1 MLICVFI
8 SKKQFSMTFQLVEEL
23 PNIYGIEKNGKTK
36 VWSGRIYSNGVI
48 AKAEIEYG
56 QIDGKKQMTVREYNV
71 GKNIGKKNE
80 TSPLEQCIAETKK
93 KWQDKIDKESY
104 SLDQSGEVE
113 IENPKVFPMLAHIY
127 DPSNTKHKKNNIEF
141 PCYVQPKL
149 DGLRCIMYIQDGE
162 VVAQS
167 RTGGYFLTMEHIC
180 NQLKPLFLKTNGLIL
195 DGELYTNEIPFQELA
210 GLIKKKKI
218 NELTEEER
226 TKINYIKYH
235 IYDVVNDKPFVERYA
250 YIYRT
255 IPKLNPN
262 SYLEVVSTQLI
273 NSVDEFKELFSEYI
287 GDGYEGIMLRN
298 INGKYV
304 QNYRSYDLQKYKDFD
319 EAEFPIVG
327 FEEGKGRDKGTVV
340 WICKNSEGLPFNARP
355 MGTLAYRKECFE
367 NAHLFMNKQLTV
379 LYQGVSEYNI
389 PRFPR
394 GKAIRDGY

>member
-1 MLICVFI
+1 MSFELI
-8 SKKQFSMTFQLVEEL
+8 EEL
-23 PNIYGIEKNGKTK
+23 PKIYGIEKNGKTK
-36 VWSGRIYSNGVI
+36 IWTGRIYSNGIV
-48 AKAEIEYG
+48 AKAEMEYG
-56 QIDGKKQMTVREYNV
+56 QIDGKKQITEREYSV

-80 TSPLEQCIAETKK
+80 TTALEQCIAETKK

-104 SLDQSGEVE
+104 SLNQSGELE

-127 DPSNTKHKKNNIEF
+127 DPCNTKNKKNNIEF

-149 DGLRCIMYIQDGE
+149 DGLRCIMYLQDSE

-167 RTGGYFLTMEHIC
+167 RTGGYFVTMEHIC
-180 NQLKPLFLKTNGLIL
+180 SQLKTLFIKTPGLIL
-195 DGELYTNEIPFQELA
+195 DGELYTNEIPFQQLA

-235 IYDVVNDKPFVERYA
+235 VYDVVNDKPFVERYA

-262 SYLEVVSTQLI
+262 SNIEVVPTQLI
-273 NSVDEFKELFSEYI
+273 NSVDQFKELFSEYI

-319 EAEFPIVG
+319 EAEYTIVG
-327 FEEGKGRDKGTVV
+327 FEEGKGRDKGTVI
-340 WICKNSEGLPFNARP
+340 WICKNQEGLEFNARP
-355 MGTLAYRKECFE
+355 MGTLAYRKECFD
-367 NAHLFMNKQLTV
+367 NAHLYMNKQLTV
-379 LYQGVSEYNI
+379 LYQGLSEYNI

-394 GKAIRDGY
+394 GKAIREGY

>member
-1 MLICVFI
+1 MSFELI
-8 SKKQFSMTFQLVEEL
+8 EEL
-23 PNIYGIEKNGKTK
+23 PKIYGIEKNGKTK
-36 VWSGRIYSNGVI
+36 IWTGRIYSNGIV
-48 AKAEIEYG
+48 AKAEMEYG
-56 QIDGKKQMTVREYNV
+56 QIDGKKQITEREYSV

-80 TSPLEQCIAETKK
+80 TTALEQCIAETKK

-104 SLDQSGEVE
+104 SLNQSGELE
-113 IENPKVFPMLAHIY
+113 IENSKVFPMLAHIY
-127 DPSNTKHKKNNIEF
+127 DPCNTKNKKNNIEF

-149 DGLRCIMYIQDGE
+149 DGLRCIMYLQDSE

-167 RTGGYFLTMEHIC
+167 RTGGYFVTMEHIC
-180 NQLKPLFLKTNGLIL
+180 SQLKTLFIKTPGLIL
-195 DGELYTNEIPFQELA
+195 DGELYTNEIPFQQLA

-235 IYDVVNDKPFVERYA
+235 VYDVVNDKPFVERYA

-262 SYLEVVSTQLI
+262 SNIEVVPTQLI
-273 NSVDEFKELFSEYI
+273 NSVDQFKELFSEYI

-319 EAEFPIVG
+319 EAEYTIVG
-327 FEEGKGRDKGTVV
+327 FEEGKGRDKGTVI
-340 WICKNSEGLPFNARP
+340 WICKNQEGLEFNARP
-355 MGTLAYRKECFE
+355 MGTLAYRKECFD
-367 NAHLFMNKQLTV
+367 NAHLYMNKQLTV
-379 LYQGVSEYNI
+379 LYQGLSEYNI

-394 GKAIRDGY
+394 GKAIREGY